1 MKKIFTLLSVFITIY
16 AYSQKTYVYF
26 QNNTSLSFNVTCTQ
40 SGDHVMEASEWWGA
54 SSTLTPWQRSSN
66 LLWTNR
72 DAGVHSGN
80 TFYHTVNLTSAGE
93 TVQLKLKMTG
103 SFIGSSIWCS
113 ASGPGFSQTWYS
125 DRNFHTQTFTL
136 NGKSMTIKYAFY
148 FTGGYDDILYTVHE
162 NDPFP
167 VATQDLTNPR
177 KINILSQ
184 NAYMRPSELFF
195 DDQNVRKDYYD
206 DLLHNYDAIIFQE
219 LFDDDVRASM
229 LAQLAAEY
237 PYQSTVVD
245 IPNHS
250 VLDPVQDGGILIVS
264 RWPIE
269 TQDQFLF
276 GNNCNA
282 DDCLAYKGFKYCRIN
297 KLGVKY
303 HLFNTHMDA
312 FNEEVD
318 VNIRKSQLQQAKNYI
333 AGKAIPATEA
343 VLFGGDL
350 NIDRITNK
358 FGEYDSLWTPFFDA
372 QQPAFDA
379 VMNPTWNS
387 ATNKYLSGTSD
398 APEYL
403 DYVLAMKSNLL
414 PETALNQVTPYRS
427 IADAMWKKFD
437 ISDHYGV
444 KGSFTYSGTVPAC
457 ATSGGLAVSS
467 VTQTSAAVSWTAVSG
482 IVGYNV
488 RYKPAASVTWT
499 TIAVSANSTS
509 LSGLTP
515 GTAYEVQVQNNC
527 GGLLFGTWSASV
539 YFTTLSNTCTDT
551 YEVNETRTTAKTIP
565 VNTDI
570 TAKIGTAADVDW
582 FKVTTTST
590 QKNIRVNL
598 SNLPANYDLQLYNS
612 KGNLLKTSSNTGTS
626 AEQVTFNTTKSGTY
640 FVRVYGV
647 SGATNAA
654 CYTLRATISASNL
667 RLAEQEEEEI
677 AEKISEEV
685 RLFPNP
691 VNQQFALEF
700 NLAAEEQVFVTIY
713 DISGKLI
720 STDLFD
726 GVEGSNVFYKD
737 VQAFANGFYILSLS
751 TSEAVLYNGK
761 FVKN

>member
-565 VNTDI
+565 ANTDI